1 MRELSIAYTHT
12 PEPLPTGDGVIVLD
26 RAVFAARH
34 IHHDEWLAQAL
45 IDRAEIGRAKYGD
58 YLRTNNGRNA
68 LVDYL
73 QEQLD
78 AIMYATQ
85 AYVETGGNEYAELL
99 ALSIRAAQ
107 AAHKMIEKGSVSE

>member
-1 MRELSIAYTHT
+1 MRELSIAYT
-12 PEPLPTGDGVIVLD
+12 PEPPPTGDGAIVLD

-34 IHHDEWLAQAL
+34 IHNDEWLAKAL
-45 IDRAEIGRAKYGD
+45 ISRAEIGKAKYGD

-68 LVDYL
+68 VVDYL

-85 AYVETGGNEYAELL
+85 AFLEGDGDECSELL
-99 ALSIRAAQ
+99 AMSIWAAQ
-107 AAHKMIEKGSVSE
+107 AAHNMIEKGSVSE

>member
-78 AIMYATQ
+78 AVMYATQ
-85 AYVETGGNEYAELL
+85 AYVESDGNECAELL

-107 AAHKMIEKGSVSE
+107 AAQTLIEKGSVSE